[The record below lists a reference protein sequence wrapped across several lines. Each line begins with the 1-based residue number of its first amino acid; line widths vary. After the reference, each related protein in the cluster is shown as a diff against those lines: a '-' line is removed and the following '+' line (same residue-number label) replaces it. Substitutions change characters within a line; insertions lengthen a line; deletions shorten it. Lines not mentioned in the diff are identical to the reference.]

1 MQRSV
6 LKEPELTAS
15 IALIES
21 IENNGSS
28 FGSGFLVYAN
38 RKATYWLTCAHVIK
52 PKQPPNEIRVDGLP
66 AKLVGLNQQELS
78 SLKNRFDLA
87 LLKVEGLFKKR
98 PLQLSK
104 PRHRDLRFQT
114 LGHFQDEKT
123 KQLYMKEV
131 FGKLHVDT
139 INLVAH
145 DKHAWV
151 LNLQL
156 DNQFFL
162 EHGYSGSPV
171 FIPNTQKVIG
181 VIEKRD
187 GKGDT
192 GQAISID
199 AATSIF
205 KKVPELK
212 PMLYSQ
218 SLTNSSENQLS
229 KLIMNAIEHPLRWM
243 AGTQAQEILDWFLDQ
258 GITDLAVMASEYAM
272 VNSQDVNIELQRYP
286 EEKRVQVIA
295 DFQWDIEKYLERIYA
310 SLLTRNDDLLKKN
323 RIRPTL
329 SSTAYETAF
338 IYIQGSIPEHISE
351 KVKHETEAYISVL
364 IDNLAYS

>member
-1 MQRSV
+1 
-6 LKEPELTAS
+6 
-15 IALIES
+15 
-21 IENNGSS
+21 
-28 FGSGFLVYAN
+28 
-38 RKATYWLTCAHVIK
+38 
-52 PKQPPNEIRVDGLP
+52 
-66 AKLVGLNQQELS
+66 
-78 SLKNRFDLA
+78 
-87 LLKVEGLFKKR
+87 
-98 PLQLSK
+98 
-104 PRHRDLRFQT
+104 
-114 LGHFQDEKT
+114 
-123 KQLYMKEV
+123 MKEV

-243 AGTQAQEILDWFLDQ
+243 AGTQAREILDWFLDQ

-286 EEKRVQVIA
+286 EEK
-295 DFQWDIEKYLERIYA
+295 ECK
-310 SLLTRNDDLLKKN
+310 
-323 RIRPTL
+323 
-329 SSTAYETAF
+329 
-338 IYIQGSIPEHISE
+338 
-351 KVKHETEAYISVL
+351 
-364 IDNLAYS
+364 